1 MARLGRR
8 IRRNRK
14 GEYELRLPT
23 EEREM
28 LRSLPGQLL
37 DLLDASGEGGAAGHE
52 PDLQR
57 LFPPAYAGD
66 PSSEA
71 EYRRL
76 MGSELLEGHR
86 EALRVMAATLD
97 QPVLDEEQ
105 MAAWLTGLNELR
117 LVLGTRL
124 DVSEEQPPLDPADP
138 AAPAMALYGYLTWL
152 QQQAVDALSG
162 AL

>member
-1 MARLGRR
+1 MVRIGRR
-8 IRRNRK
+8 IRRTRR
-14 GEYELRLPT
+14 GDFELRLPS

-37 DLLDASGEGGAAGHE
+37 DLLAADSDE

-66 PSSEA
+66 REA
-71 EYRRL
+71 ESEYRSL
-76 MGSELLEGHR
+76 VGSELVESHQ

-97 QPVLDEEQ
+97 QSRLDEEQ
-105 MAAWLTGLNELR
+105 MTAWLTGLNELR

-124 DVSEEQPPLDPADP
+124 DVSEDQAPLAPSDP

-152 QQQAVDALSG
+152 QQQAVEALSE

>member
-1 MARLGRR
+1 MVRVGRR
-8 IRRNRK
+8 IRRNRR
-14 GEYELRLPT
+14 GEFELRLPS

-37 DLLDASGEGGAAGHE
+37 SLLGGGPEE
-52 PDLQR
+52 PDLRR
-57 LFPPAYAGD
+57 LFPPAYARD
-66 PSSEA
+66 REA
-71 EYRRL
+71 ETEYRDL
-76 MGSELLEGHR
+76 VGSELLESHQ

-97 QPVLDEEQ
+97 QPRLDEEQ
-105 MAAWLTGLNELR
+105 MTAWLTGLNELR

-124 DVSEEQPPLDPADP
+124 DVSEDQHPLDPSDP

-152 QQQAVDALSG
+152 QQQAVEALSE

>member
-1 MARLGRR
+1 MVKIGRR
-8 IRRNRK
+8 IRRNRH
-14 GEYELRLPT
+14 GEFELRLPP

-37 DLLDASGEGGAAGHE
+37 SLLGGGADE
-52 PDLQR
+52 PDLRR
-57 LFPPAYAGD
+57 LFPPAYARD
-66 PSSEA
+66 REAEA
-71 EYRRL
+71 EYRDL
-76 MGSELLEGHR
+76 VGSDLLESHR

-97 QPVLDEEQ
+97 QPRLDDEQ
-105 MAAWLTGLNELR
+105 MSAWLTGLNELR

-124 DVSEEQPPLDPADP
+124 DVSEDQHPLDPSDP

-152 QQQAVDALSG
+152 QQQAVEALSE